1 MSKREMAQVEVVVA
15 HHNCPKASSV
25 AATAGRARPV
35 MMFYANDP
43 AKELNY
49 FRCQLC
55 GCEVAVRARVQD
67 YGNVADAT
75 QT

>member
-1 MSKREMAQVEVVVA
+1 MSKEVAQVEVVVA
-15 HHNCPKASSV
+15 HHNCPRASSV
-25 AATAGRARPV
+25 AATMGRARPV
-35 MMFYANDP
+35 MTFFANDP

-55 GCEVAVRARVQD
+55 GTEVAVRVKVQD